1 MDRKPFRKMRG
12 DREIGNTPGLPK
24 AAIEG
29 RRSDMTIDTLLKIH
43 KVTSVEAL
51 KEKFRGNNT
60 LKKFNQKQI
69 K

>member
-43 KVTSVEAL
+43 KVTSVDGKRE
-51 KEKFRGNNT
+51 
-60 LKKFNQKQI
+60 I
-69 K
+69 